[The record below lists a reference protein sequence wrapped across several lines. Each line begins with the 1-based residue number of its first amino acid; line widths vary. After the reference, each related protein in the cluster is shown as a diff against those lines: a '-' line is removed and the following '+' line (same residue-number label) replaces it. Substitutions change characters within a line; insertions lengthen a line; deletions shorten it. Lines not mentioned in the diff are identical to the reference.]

1 MFLSVEFTSVKYI
14 HIVVQ
19 PISGTFSSCK
29 TKTLYPLKKKLLIS
43 PPPPQSPGIHY
54 STSCFYDFD
63 YSNTSYK

>member
-29 TKTLYPLKKKLLIS
+29 TKTLYPLKKNYSS
-43 PPPPQSPGIHY
+43 PPRPP
-54 STSCFYDFD
+54 
-63 YSNTSYK
+63 